1 MALNQASWGLL
12 ATLGVPLVAAVL
24 LVVVRPKGRISGW
37 VAGLAA
43 AVPLASILWMVPSLQ
58 RGQDPTI
65 TLQWVPMAGIS
76 MDLHLDWI
84 SLPFAL
90 VEAGVTLVAVVYA
103 WGYHQ
108 PDERSPYLYAL
119 LLLFA
124 VGMAGTTLSDGMF
137 LFFIFWELMLLAS
150 CLLILVWGE
159 GDRRGAVAFKYFVV
173 THIGSLMVLMAF
185 LMMYNE
191 AGTDRL
197 SVLRQAG
204 QVLPAAQVQVAIAL
218 MLVGFAVKMA
228 VFPVHIWLPDA
239 HTVAPMPVT
248 IMLAAAMLAMG
259 VYGILR
265 FPMGLFSVE
274 AMQAFAVPMMVVGV
288 VSEIYGALMALAEE
302 DIKRIVA
309 YSSVS
314 QMGYILY
321 GLGTMTHNGV
331 VGATLQV
338 VFHAIVKALLFMV
351 MGLVI
356 RATGKRKL
364 GELGGLARSL
374 PVVTVCAV
382 IGGLAI
388 AGAPPLCL
396 FVSEWMIFSGGF
408 QTANVALSV
417 VTLFGSLLSVAYAL
431 RLMLGLFMGKLKSPV
446 VNSQPLAMV
455 VPTAALALLAV
466 VEGIFPTPL
475 IGWVTEELS
484 LLMGGLW

>member
-1 MALNQASWGLL
+1 
-12 ATLGVPLVAAVL
+12 
-24 LVVVRPKGRISGW
+24 
-37 VAGLAA
+37 
-43 AVPLASILWMVPSLQ
+43 
-58 RGQDPTI
+58 
-65 TLQWVPMAGIS
+65 
-76 MDLHLDWI
+76 
-84 SLPFAL
+84 
-90 VEAGVTLVAVVYA
+90 
-103 WGYHQ
+103 
-108 PDERSPYLYAL
+108 
-119 LLLFA
+119 
-124 VGMAGTTLSDGMF
+124 MAGTTLSDGMF
-137 LFFIFWELMLLAS
+137 LFFIFWEMMLLAS

-159 GDRRGAVAFKYFVV
+159 GDRRSAVAFKYFVV

-197 SVLRQAG
+197 SVLRAAET
-204 QVLPAAQVQVAIAL
+204 VLPAAQAQVAIAL

-228 VFPVHIWLPDA
+228 VFPVHVWLPDA

-259 VYGILR
+259 VYGVLR

-274 AMQAFAVPMMVVGV
+274 AMLPFAVPMMVVGV

-351 MGLVI
+351 LGLVI
-356 RATGKRKL
+356 RATKKRKL
-364 GELGGLARSL
+364 SELGGLARSL
-374 PVVTVCAV
+374 PLVTVCAV
-382 IGGLAI
+382 VGGLAI

-396 FVSEWMIFSGGF
+396 FVSEWMIFAGGF
-408 QTANVALSV
+408 ETAHVALSV
-417 VTLFGSLLSVAYAL
+417 ITLFGSLLSVAYAL

-446 VNSQPLAMV
+446 INSQPLAMV
-455 VPTAALALLAV
+455 VPTAFLTLLAI

-475 IGWVTEELS
+475 IGWVTEELA